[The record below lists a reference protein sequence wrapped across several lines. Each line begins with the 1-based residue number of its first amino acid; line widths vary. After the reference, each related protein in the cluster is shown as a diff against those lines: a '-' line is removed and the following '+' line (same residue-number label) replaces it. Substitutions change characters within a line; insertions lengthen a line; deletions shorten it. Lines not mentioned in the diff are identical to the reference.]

1 MGCLSPCN
9 RAKSSNPR
17 TASLMLQ
24 AHGLAFSYPD
34 HPVIVSLSASVA
46 SGLTLVRGG
55 DGRGKTT
62 LLRLLAG
69 DLKPDAGQVTL
80 KGIELHANRAAYLGQ
95 VFWIEPYTSAFDQMT
110 PLAFFELQRAR
121 YPEFDSS
128 LVETLVE
135 GLDLALHV
143 HKKLH
148 MLSTG
153 SKRKVFLTAAFASG
167 AAVTLMDM
175 PFAAVDKASISFM
188 VDLLQEVKNNPHR
201 AYILADYEAVA
212 GIPFTGF
219 IDLGD

>member
-1 MGCLSPCN
+1 
-9 RAKSSNPR
+9 
-17 TASLMLQ
+17 MLQ
-24 AHGLAFSYPD
+24 AHGLAYSYSH
-34 HPVIVSLSASVA
+34 HPVIADLSVTIT

-69 DLKPDAGQVTL
+69 DLKPDAGQL
-80 KGIELHANRAAYLGQ
+80 SLEGLDLESNLAAYLAQ
-95 VFWIEPYTSAFDQMT
+95 VFWIDPYTSAFDQIT
-110 PLAFFELQRAR
+110 PLAFLELQRAR
-121 YPEFDSS
+121 HLDFDAS
-128 LVETLVE
+128 LVDRLVD
-135 GLDLALHV
+135 GLNLQLHM

-175 PFAAVDKASISFM
+175 PFAAVDKASIDFM
-188 VDLLQEVKNNPHR
+188 VQVLQDAKSNTHR
-201 AYILADYEAVA
+201 AYVLADYEALA
-212 GIPFTGF
+212 GIPFDAV